1 MAKCKM
7 KDVRLLFLYVFAVM
21 LSACGPKYTDNRI
34 ILKAE
39 SLLNEHPDSAYKLL
53 SSISKPEQLPKP
65 DYAAWCLHYTHAQY
79 KLYIDIK
86 SDSLI
91 NVAVDYYAKS
101 NLKKYSGTS
110 YYLLGCVSELLKHKG
125 KAMLAYKK
133 AVLALNGTNEYN
145 TLGLATVNMGY
156 VYEQDGNYYQ
166 ANICIKK
173 SLDYFKLSG
182 NKKCLASSYF
192 ELSNISLQ
200 LDDSFDS
207 TMFYSNKALKLAK
220 DANDTLLYCNIK
232 SRQGELLSRRNP
244 RAAIGSLLVGFNH
257 CPKLKIRSA
266 SFLAYVYSGLNMP
279 DSASFYLSIANK
291 EKGDTELEILKN
303 LTGAGIFED
312 DKDFKQAYLSMES
325 AYLNQDTIFRNKL
338 RSQTYRIDK
347 QFDLSE
353 KERENAKLKIA
364 NRTKIIW
371 IGALIILVLIT
382 VLLFQRRDSRNKQKH
397 TALEIQQ
404 QKLEFEL
411 REMQLENSKKHEL
424 LLAKLQQ
431 RIEMTLRFNKIQQG
445 AFDPKKQEEFIEIL
459 TKQMI
464 LAKNEWEY
472 YIDET
477 NSLFNNRIEELKD
490 KYTELTPSD
499 IIVIVLISLGIDISN
514 SCILLNSSKETMY
527 IRRKRVKKRLRI
539 DVDLEEW
546 IKINI
551 GQFIK

>member
-1 MAKCKM
+1 MAKSKM
-7 KDVRLLFLYVFAVM
+7 KTVRLFFLCVFSVM
-21 LSACGPKYTDNRI
+21 LSACGSKYTDNAI
-34 ILKAE
+34 ILQAE
-39 SLLNEHPDSAYKLL
+39 SVLNEHPDSAYKLL

-86 SDSLI
+86 SDRLI
-91 NVAVDYYAKS
+91 NVAVDYYAKT

-110 YYLLGCVSELLKHKG
+110 YYLLGCISELLKHNG
-125 KAMLAYKK
+125 KAILAYKR
-133 AVLALNGTNEYN
+133 AVLALAGTSEYN

-156 VYEQDGNYYQ
+156 VYKLDENYYQ

-182 NKKCLASSYF
+182 NKKCLASSYY
-192 ELSNISLQ
+192 ELSNMSIQ

-207 TMFYSNKALKLAK
+207 TMFYSNKALKFAK
-220 DANDTLLYCNIK
+220 DANDSMLYYNIML
-232 SRQGELLSRRNP
+232 RQGELLSRRNP

-257 CPKLKIRSA
+257 CPKHKIRSA

-279 DSASFYLSIANK
+279 DSAFFYLTIADK
-291 EKGDTELEILKN
+291 EKGDAELEILKN
-303 LTGAGIFED
+303 LTGAGVYED
-312 DKDFKQAYLSMES
+312 NKDFKQAYLSMES
-325 AYLNQDTIFRNKL
+325 AYINQDTIFRNKL

-353 KERENAKLKIA
+353 KEKENAKLKIA

-371 IGALIILVLIT
+371 IAALIILVLIT
-382 VLLFQRRDSRNKQKH
+382 VLLFQQRDSRNKEKQS
-397 TALEIQQ
+397 ALEINQ

-411 REMQLENSKKHEL
+411 REIQLENSKKHEL

-445 AFDPKKQEEFIEIL
+445 AFDPKKQEEFVEML

-490 KYTELTPSD
+490 KCTELTPSD

-514 SCILLNSSKETMY
+514 ACVLLNSSKETMY
-527 IRRKRVKKRLRI
+527 IRRKRIKKRLGI
-539 DVDLEEW
+539 DIDLEEW
-546 IKINI
+546 IKVNI
-551 GQFIK
+551 M